1 MLPTLIPVCLLE
13 SLPQVPMNILVKSL
27 LFCWAG
33 VSDLGLLSR
42 AEKAW
47 EFKST
52 LSAQASIRTH
62 AETMRQTWDHRT
74 SRHRRCGS

>member
-1 MLPTLIPVCLLE
+1 MT
-13 SLPQVPMNILVKSL
+13 ILVKSL

-33 VSDLGLLSR
+33 ISDLGLLSR

-52 LSAQASIRTH
+52 LSAQASTRTH
-62 AETMRQTWDHRT
+62 AETMRQSWDHKD
-74 SRHRRCGS
+74 

>member
-13 SLPQVPMNILVKSL
+13 SLPQVPMNILIKSL

-52 LSAQASIRTH
+52 LLRPPLERMLKQ
-62 AETMRQTWDHRT
+62 
-74 SRHRRCGS
+74 